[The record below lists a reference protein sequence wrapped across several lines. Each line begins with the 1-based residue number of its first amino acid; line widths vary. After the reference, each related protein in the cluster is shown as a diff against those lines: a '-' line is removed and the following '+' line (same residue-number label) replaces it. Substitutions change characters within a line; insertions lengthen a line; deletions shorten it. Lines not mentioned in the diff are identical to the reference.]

1 MHEIFADFKLCKFV
15 VFPRCVKEGSPEF
28 FFHWQKY
35 IRDFKIEERAAGE
48 VRYEIASIISDQNFT
63 PLISIAILLQPFWN
77 PTIQ

>member
-1 MHEIFADFKLCKFV
+1 MRKRR
-15 VFPRCVKEGSPEF
+15 FPKF

-63 PLISIAILLQPFWN
+63 QLISIAILLQPFWN